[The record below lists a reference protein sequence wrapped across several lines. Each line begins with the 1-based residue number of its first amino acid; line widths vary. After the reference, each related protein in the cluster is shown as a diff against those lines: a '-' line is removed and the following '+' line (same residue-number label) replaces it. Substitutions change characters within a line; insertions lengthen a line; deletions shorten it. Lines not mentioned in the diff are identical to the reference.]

1 MPATRAF
8 NAGRRDYHSRF
19 VEAFI
24 EGFAKHGY
32 LAVFVLMLLESA
44 CIPIPSEVTMLF
56 AGFLASPD
64 VPTDAVQLNFVAVAL
79 AGVLGNLVGSW
90 LAYGIGYKLGR
101 APLDRY
107 GRFIGIRSHDID
119 KAERWWAKRG
129 TAAVFFSRMLPVIRT
144 FISLPAGIERMPI
157 GRFTLYT
164 TLGCVPWVFALTA
177 VGYVLGENWNSIIG
191 SFSVASYVIAGLILV
206 AGAAYLI
213 RRRRA
218 ERHSPAE

>member
-1 MPATRAF
+1 
-8 NAGRRDYHSRF
+8 

-64 VPTDAVQLNFVAVAL
+64 HPTDAVQLNFVVVAL
-79 AGVLGNLVGSW
+79 MGVAGNVVGSW
-90 LAYGIGYKLGR
+90 LAYGVGR
-101 APLDRY
+101 AVGRTPLDRWGKY
-107 GRFIGIRSHDID
+107 LGIRVHDID

-144 FISLPAGIERMPI
+144 FISLPAGIEKMPF

-164 TLGCVPWVFALTA
+164 AVGCVPWVFALTG
-177 VGYVLGENWNSIIG
+177 VGYGLGQSWDSILG
-191 SFSVASYVIAGLILV
+191 SFRVVTYVIAALV
-206 AGAAYLI
+206 AVGFAAYII
-213 RRRRA
+213 RRRRTQDQT
-218 ERHSPAE
+218 S

>member
-1 MPATRAF
+1 M
-8 NAGRRDYHSRF
+8 
-19 VEAFI
+19 EAFI

-44 CIPIPSEVTMLF
+44 CIPLPSEVTMLF

-64 VPTDAVQLNFVAVAL
+64 HPTDAVQLNFVVVAL
-79 AGVLGNLVGSW
+79 MGVAGNVVGSW
-90 LAYGIGYKLGR
+90 LAYGLGR
-101 APLDRY
+101 AVGRTPLDRW
-107 GRFIGIRSHDID
+107 GKFVGIRAHDID

-144 FISLPAGIERMPI
+144 FISLPAGIEKMPF

-164 TLGCVPWVFALTA
+164 AAGCIPWVFALTG
-177 VGYVLGENWNSIIG
+177 VGYALGESWNSIVG
-191 SFSVASYVIAGLILV
+191 SLQVASYVIAGLVVV
-206 AGAAYLI
+206 ALAAYII

-218 ERHSPAE
+218 QDQTN

>member
-1 MPATRAF
+1 M
-8 NAGRRDYHSRF
+8 
-19 VEAFI
+19 EAFI

-64 VPTDAVQLNFVAVAL
+64 HPTDAVQLNFVVVAL
-79 AGVLGNLVGSW
+79 MGVLGNVVGSW
-90 LAYGIGYKLGR
+90 LAYWVGR
-101 APLDRY
+101 AVGRSPLDRWGKY
-107 GRFIGIRSHDID
+107 VGIRSHDID

-144 FISLPAGIERMPI
+144 FISLPAGIEKMPF

-164 TLGCVPWVFALTA
+164 AVGCVPWVFALTG
-177 VGYVLGENWNSIIG
+177 VGYGLGQSWDSILG
-191 SFSVASYVIAGLILV
+191 SFRVASYVIAGLVV
-206 AGAAYLI
+206 AGLAVYFI
-213 RRRRA
+213 RRRRTQDQT
-218 ERHSPAE
+218 S